1 MLYNIARSTH
11 IDMIWY
17 DRLIKKFTNI
27 KILIIK
33 KTKKIL
39 NKIFKEV
46 VKPTQKKKR
55 VTIRL
60 KNNILLI

>member
-17 DRLIKKFTNI
+17 HRLIKKFTII

-39 NKIFKEV
+39 NKIFKEL
-46 VKPTQKKKR
+46 VKPTQKKR
-55 VTIRL
+55 G
-60 KNNILLI
+60 